1 MKKSQELLLCSLNDF
16 YKKNTKYKKLLY
28 EIINGKHKLSL
39 RLIDWFVTAYARNN
53 NIIYWI
59 LNNDNNIYYKL
70 PNTTDN
76 HKYKKFNLY
85 LDYRAQLKSYAKLN
99 FDSFRRHQRITFY
112 IDNTNYIETTIGQLN
127 FFRWAF
133 NNNIIFYAIEN
144 YDELYN
150 SMIIDSKKQ
159 LKKKLCQDIFRGDC
173 ILRFD

>member
-133 NNNIIFYAIEN
+133 NNNIIEYGLKN
-144 YDELYN
+144 YDKIYN
-150 SMIIDSKKQ
+150 NMIANNNSKQ
-159 LKKKLCQDIFRGDC
+159 DKKNFQEITNTLC